1 MTRPEAGV
9 RVSDWHA
16 EKKHREI
23 FPRRLSDNYKH
34 IGSGLTA
41 TRTAGGPGPVHEDE
55 GRVLM
60 GQPMSWQLEPVSCY
74 IIRMSPPADPA
85 RLGGGIG
92 TIRQLNRST
101 SSRRP
106 VQVSLARRQAERHA
120 MIKRRHGERQRLCG
134 KGEELPR
141 LHVQAKV

>member
-74 IIRMSPPADPA
+74 IIRMSPPGGSCATRRGDRHDKTIKQEYFLQAPSSGFSRTAAGGTA
-85 RLGGGIG
+85 RDD
-92 TIRQLNRST
+92 
-101 SSRRP
+101 
-106 VQVSLARRQAERHA
+106 
-120 MIKRRHGERQRLCG
+120 
-134 KGEELPR
+134 
-141 LHVQAKV
+141 